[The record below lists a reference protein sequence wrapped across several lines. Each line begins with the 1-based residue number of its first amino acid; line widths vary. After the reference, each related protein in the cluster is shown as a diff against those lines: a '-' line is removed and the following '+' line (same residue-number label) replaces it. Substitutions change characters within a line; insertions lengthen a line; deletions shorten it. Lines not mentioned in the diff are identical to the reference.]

1 MIFYRIRNGGDPI
14 EVERLHV
21 HSLNYT
27 YSDIALLKMKTK
39 LDYNL
44 GILPICLPEPV
55 STFFEIMKAFSK
67 ICLTFSY
74 RLTTLAI

>member
-1 MIFYRIRNGGDPI
+1 MDDIFCRIRNGGDPV
-14 EVERLHV
+14 EVERVHV

-27 YSDIALLKMKTK
+27 YSDIALFKMKNK

-55 STFFEIMKAFSK
+55 SILEKKNDKM
-67 ICLTFSY
+67 C
-74 RLTTLAI
+74 

>member
-1 MIFYRIRNGGDPI
+1 MIVHRIRNGGDPI
-14 EVERLHV
+14 EVQRVHV

-27 YSDIALLKMKTK
+27 YSDIALFKLKTK

-55 STFFEIMKAFSK
+55 SIAKVLK
-67 ICLTFSY
+67 IQCIEKS
-74 RLTTLAI
+74 I